1 MVGSAKSVSSLV
13 DQWDSV
19 AMTDQTAALP
29 LSDPAPAVGGRRRQL
44 AAATVGSVVESF
56 DWNVYAVLAPY
67 FAADLFGH
75 GKGGVSGLLAAYVG
89 FAVGFVARPVGSF
102 LIGRLSDG
110 RGRRFGLTLSMSVIA
125 AASLGIA
132 LLPGQRTIG
141 VWAAV
146 LAVVARVVQGL
157 AFGGET
163 PTVAAYV
170 TETAPP
176 RHRFAFS
183 SVSYGGIIIGSLIS
197 YGVLAGLLHTL
208 GKEGLNHGGWR
219 WGFVVA
225 AVLGLAAVWVRRAAP
240 ESEEFRR
247 ERTGRDRVRGGVQ
260 RPGFLDTVGRHRWA
274 VLTVFLHTLGG
285 TIGYYFALVYLPQYA
300 AAYGVIGKE
309 EAASFMTVVLAV
321 VLATMLLGGVLA
333 DRLGLLPVMR
343 TAFALTVVL
352 VLPLLAGMRHG
363 WLSFQLVAVALGML
377 VATQLGTLNVFT
389 GMLFPTAVRA
399 VGVGVVNAATIA
411 AFGGTFP
418 LLAEWLNGGHHLGV
432 IPYYVTLCSLGPL
445 LATFTVLRVPAFTA
459 AIRNSGPRTAGGR
472 VQSEAG

>member
-1 MVGSAKSVSSLV
+1 
-13 DQWDSV
+13 
-19 AMTDQTAALP
+19 MTDQTAALP
-29 LSDPAPAVGGRRRQL
+29 LRDPVPAAGGRRREL

-102 LIGRLSDG
+102 LIGRLSDS

-132 LLPGQRTIG
+132 LLPGRQTIG

-146 LAVVARVVQGL
+146 LAVGARVVQGL

-197 YGVLAGLLHTL
+197 YGVLAVLLHTL
-208 GKEGLNHGGWR
+208 GKEGLKHGGWR

-225 AVLGLAAVWVRRAAP
+225 ALLGLAAVWVRRAAP
-240 ESEEFRR
+240 ESGEFRR
-247 ERTGRDRVRGGVQ
+247 DRTGRADDR
-260 RPGFLDTVGRHRWA
+260 PPFLGTLRRHRWA

-309 EAASFMTVVLAV
+309 EAASFMTLVLAV
-321 VLATMLLGGVLA
+321 VLATMLLSGVLA
-333 DRLGLLPVMR
+333 DRAGLLPVMR
-343 TAFALTVVL
+343 TAFALTVLL
-352 VLPLLAGMRHG
+352 VLPLLAALRHG
-363 WLSFQLVAVALGML
+363 WLPFQLVAVVMGML
-377 VATQLGTLNVFT
+377 VATSLGTLNVFT

-399 VGVGVVNAATIA
+399 VGLGVVNAATIA

-418 LLAEWLNGGHHLGV
+418 LLAEWLGGNHHLGV
-432 IPYYVTLCSLGPL
+432 IPYYVALCSLGPL
-445 LATFTVLRVPAFTA
+445 FATFTVLRVPAFA

-472 VQSEAG
+472 VQSETG

>member
-1 MVGSAKSVSSLV
+1 
-13 DQWDSV
+13 
-19 AMTDQTAALP
+19 MTDQTAALP
-29 LSDPAPAVGGRRRQL
+29 LRDPAPAAGGRRREL

-56 DWNVYAVLAPY
+56 DWNVYAVLAPS

-132 LLPGQRTIG
+132 LLPGQQTIG
-141 VWAAV
+141 AWAAV
-146 LAVVARVVQGL
+146 LAVAARVVQGL

-197 YGVLAGLLHTL
+197 YGVLAVLLHTL
-208 GKEGLNHGGWR
+208 GKEGLKHGGWR

-225 AVLGLAAVWVRRAAP
+225 AGLGLAAVWVRRVAP
-240 ESEEFRR
+240 ESAEFH
-247 ERTGRDRVRGGVQ
+247 RDRAGGEGE
-260 RPGFLDTVGRHRWA
+260 RPGFLDTLGRHRWA

-333 DRLGLLPVMR
+333 DRVGLLPVMR

-363 WLSFQLVAVALGML
+363 WLSFQLVAVVLGML

>member
-1 MVGSAKSVSSLV
+1 
-13 DQWDSV
+13 
-19 AMTDQTAALP
+19 MTADQTAAVTLR
-29 LSDPAPAVGGRRRQL
+29 DAVPAADRRRREL

-102 LIGRLSDG
+102 LVGRLSDS

-132 LLPGQRTIG
+132 LLPGQHTIG
-141 VWAAV
+141 AWAAV
-146 LAVVARVVQGL
+146 LAVAARIVQGL

-183 SVSYGGIIIGSLIS
+183 SVSYGGTILGSLLS
-197 YGVLAGLLHTL
+197 YGVLTLLIHTL
-208 GKEGLNHGGWR
+208 GKSGLSNGGWR

-225 AVLGLAAVWVRRAAP
+225 AALGLTAVWVRRTAP
-240 ESEEFRR
+240 ESEDFRR
-247 ERTGRDRVRGGVQ
+247 TREDARGG
-260 RPGFLDTVGRHRWA
+260 RPPFLGMLRRHRWA

-285 TIGYYFALVYLPQYA
+285 TTGYYFALVYLPQYA

-309 EAASFMTVVLAV
+309 EAASFMTLVLAV
-321 VLATMLLGGVLA
+321 VLATMLLSGVLA
-333 DRLGLLPVMR
+333 DRVGLLPVMR
-343 TAFALTVVL
+343 TAFALTTVL
-352 VLPLLAGMRHG
+352 VLPLLAALRHG
-363 WLSFQLVAVALGML
+363 WLPFQLVAVVLGML
-377 VATQLGTLNVFT
+377 VATVLGTINVFT
-389 GMLFPTAVRA
+389 GLLFPTAVRA
-399 VGVGVVNAATIA
+399 VGLGVVSAATIA

-418 LLAEWLNGGHHLGV
+418 LLAEWLHGDHHLGV
-432 IPYYVTLCSLGPL
+432 IPYYVTLCAFGPL
-445 LATFTVLRVPAFTA
+445 LATFTALRVPAFTG
-459 AIRNSGPRTAGGR
+459 AIRNSRPRTAGGR
-472 VQSEAG
+472 VQSGNG